1 MFAPMMTVV
10 AWKRDISPT
19 LTKPTT
25 MTVVAD
31 ELWMMAVTPAPMPT
45 PARRERP
52 VFSNQRRSLLVASFS
67 ILSDKHLEA
76 EQKGAQAGEQRDDGQ
91 RVVERAPIGAP
102 PQTRPAWQQC
112 S

>member
-1 MFAPMMTVV
+1 MVPMFAPMMTVV

-19 LTKPTT
+19 LTNPTT

-67 ILSDKHLEA
+67 MLSDSTLKPNR
-76 EQKGAQAGEQRDDGQ
+76 K
-91 RVVERAPIGAP
+91 AP
-102 PQTRPAWQQC
+102 RPA
-112 S
+112 SSATTASV